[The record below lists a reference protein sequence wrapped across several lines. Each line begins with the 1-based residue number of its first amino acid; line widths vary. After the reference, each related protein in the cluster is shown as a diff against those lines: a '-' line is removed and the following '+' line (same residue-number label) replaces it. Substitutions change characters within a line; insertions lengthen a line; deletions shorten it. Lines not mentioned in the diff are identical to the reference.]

1 MMKSVKRAYDFESF
15 ELDNVYN
22 DDENRYPVI
31 IPPFGTI
38 K

>member
-22 DDENRYPVI
+22 DDEIGRAHV
-31 IPPFGTI
+31 
-38 K
+38 